1 MAGVTMEWESR
12 LGRRLRVR
20 DLYILSS
27 VVKCGGMAK
36 AARELA
42 MTQPAVSDAIANLEL
57 LLRVRLLD
65 RSPRGIEPT
74 QYADALL
81 KRASTVFDELKQG
94 VRDIEFLA
102 DPTSGNVRVGCAES
116 FMAGLLPAI
125 IEKLT
130 QRYPKITI
138 HADYAQ
144 HATAEFRELRE
155 RNVDLVIGRISE
167 PFPHDDLTTE
177 PLYEERYYVVVGAQN
192 PWARSRKVSL
202 GDLANEQWIHMPPN
216 NIISDLISAAFAKQ
230 SVPVPQERV
239 ASLSMHLRTQL
250 VANAGFITIM
260 PNSMFQFNA
269 KRWGLKALPIDLG
282 IKGRNVS
289 IVTLKHRT
297 LSSVV
302 QVFIEH
308 ARLAS
313 RQLRQETN

>member
-20 DLYILSS
+20 DLYILST

-42 MTQPAVSDAIANLEL
+42 RTQPAVSDAIANLEL

-74 QYADALL
+74 HCADALL

-102 DPTSGNVRVGCAES
+102 DPSSGNVRVGCAES
-116 FMAGLLPAI
+116 FMAGLLPSI
-125 IEKLT
+125 IEKLA
-130 QRYPKITI
+130 QRYPKITV

-216 NIISDLISAAFAKQ
+216 NIISDLISAAFANQ

-239 ASLSMHLRTQL
+239 ASLSMPLRTQL

-260 PNSMFQFNA
+260 PNSMFRFNA

-297 LSSVV
+297 LNSVV

>member
-20 DLYILSS
+20 DLYILSIA
-27 VVKCGGMAK
+27 VKCGGMAK

-42 MTQPAVSDAIANLEL
+42 MTQPAVSDAIANLEH

-65 RSPRGIEPT
+65 RSPRGVEST
-74 QYADALL
+74 HYADALL
-81 KRASTVFDELKQG
+81 RRASNVFDELKQG

-102 DPTSGNVRVGCAES
+102 DPTGGDVRVGCAES

-125 IEKLT
+125 IEKLA
-130 QRYPKITI
+130 QRYPKITV

-144 HATAEFRELRE
+144 HATTEFRELRE

-167 PFPHDDLTTE
+167 PFTHDD
-177 PLYEERYYVVVGAQN
+177 YVVVGAQN
-192 PWARSRKVSL
+192 PLARRRKVSL
-202 GDLANEQWIHMPPN
+202 GDLVNEPWIHMPPN
-216 NIISDLISAAFAKQ
+216 NIISDLIAAAFAKQ
-230 SVPVPQERV
+230 KVPVPQEKV

-269 KRWGLKALPIDLG
+269 KRWGLKALPIDVG
-282 IKGRNVS
+282 INGRNVS
-289 IVTLKHRT
+289 IVTLKYRT
-297 LSSVV
+297 LNSVV
-302 QVFIEH
+302 RLFVEQ
-308 ARLAS
+308 ARVVS
-313 RQLRQETN
+313 RQLRQQTK